1 MEHNELAEAL
11 ATRVAGE
18 FDFETLLQMAYEVL
32 AEDYKEC
39 SREGLLQE
47 MEEIKEKKEVKVDD
61 LIEVAENNVEKMLAG
76 YKQERMSLQ
85 KYWARYKNINIEEE

>member
-18 FDFETLLQMAYEVL
+18 FDFETLLQMAYEV
-32 AEDYKEC
+32 C

>member
-47 MEEIKEKKEVKVDD
+47 MEDIKEKKEVKVDD
-61 LIEVAENNVEKMLAG
+61 LIEVAESNIEFYLPRHFQRK
-76 YKQERMSLQ
+76 ET
-85 KYWARYKNINIEEE
+85 KNIKRATLKKKRTQ